1 MPLRYFG
8 VKEKAAIWAMSL
20 ATGFILILYPV
31 FTGLYVPTP
40 PYFIPL
46 DITSINFV
54 LAGMLISIIGP
65 GVVEYMNYRW
75 VREAERGLATMF
87 GGLASTIRSGLTIT
101 RGMEVVE
108 EMTSKPLAREIKRTV
123 LRLQMGMDFEE
134 AVRRIGEEYGSPRI
148 SMANLVLIEAARSG
162 GLIAEVLDS
171 ARKLYETYNE
181 YDDEKATNLKPYG
194 LVLYVSIF
202 IFIAVSYLLIHQFLV
217 PLVEVTREAGA
228 PFLAMMGSV
237 SYYKALLYYSSFIES
252 LLSGL
257 VIGKL
262 AHGSVKCGLR
272 HSVVLCL
279 ATMLIFNFIV

>member
-8 VKEKAAIWAMSL
+8 VKEKAVLWAASL
-20 ATGFILILYPV
+20 LMGFTLTLYP
-31 FTGLYVPTP
+31 FITGLYVPAP

-46 DITSINFV
+46 DIASINFI
-54 LAGMLISIIGP
+54 LAGVLVSIVGP
-65 GVVEYMNYRW
+65 GMVEYMNYKW
-75 VREAERGLATMF
+75 IREAERGLAAMF

-101 RGMEVVE
+101 RGMEVVG
-108 EMTSKPLAREIKRTV
+108 EMTTKPLAKEIKRAV
-123 LRLQMGMDFEE
+123 LRLQVGVDFEE
-134 AVRRIGEEYGSPRI
+134 AVRRIGEDYRSPRI

-217 PLVEVTREAGA
+217 PLMEVARQAGA
-228 PFLAMMGSV
+228 PFLAAIGSV

-262 AHGSVKCGLR
+262 TYGSVKYGLR

-279 ATMLIFNFIV
+279 ATMLIFNLIV